1 VTKPFSFAFRILFT
15 LLLTACGES
24 KLQHHP
30 IPDRLPYSGLLPDAI
45 ELSPVAACTA
55 TPLVFL
61 DTVPVPLSEAVI
73 LQTISESR
81 VLLIDKVHHHMTE
94 FDWSRDRTTRIADH
108 GRGPGFIL
116 FTSGSTRIGGQVV
129 LALGDSRL
137 SFFDCAVSPCRYL
150 RESITSSPAI
160 GVHGSGG
167 EFHLANDQLFPE
179 SDRAPAFVRADADG
193 KRMDVFGETYDVRG
207 LWILNMAM
215 ISTKT
220 AGYDQRLLFGYANL
234 PYLYTFP
241 DVSRDRS
248 NPVIYRFGGFLQG
261 RSTYDTETGGVRVVE
276 DDHSMIASISMH
288 GPDIGLAAIETR
300 RNRRIENRLY
310 RWDLTSQLIRFD
322 ITSGQSC
329 VMDSCDGCSY
339 QVSENRVIKLEGES
353 WVLYALHD

>member
-1 VTKPFSFAFRILFT
+1 MQAVVLFIIV
-15 LLLTACGES
+15 LLLASCGES

-30 IPDRLPYSGLLPDAI
+30 IPDRLPYSGLLPDAV
-45 ELSPVAACTA
+45 ELNPTEACPA

-61 DTVPVPLSEAVI
+61 DTVPVPLSEAMI
-73 LQTISESR
+73 LQTVSESR
-81 VLLIDKVHHHMTE
+81 VLLIDKLHHHMTE
-94 FDWSRDRTTRIADH
+94 FDWSLDRT
-108 GRGPGFIL
+108 
-116 FTSGSTRIGGQVV
+116 TRIGGQVV

-137 SFFDCAVSPCRYL
+137 SFFDCAVSPCRHL
-150 RESITSSPAI
+150 RETITSSPAI

-167 EFHLANDQLFPE
+167 EFLLANDQLFPE

-193 KRMDVFGETYDVRG
+193 KRMDMFGETYDVRG

-215 ISTKT
+215 VSTKT
-220 AGYDQRLLFGYANL
+220 AGYDQRLLFGFANL

-248 NPVIYRFGGFLQG
+248 NPVVYRIGGFLQG
-261 RSTYDTETGGVRVVE
+261 RTAYDTETGGVRVVE
-276 DDHSMIASISMH
+276 DDHSMIASVSMR
-288 GPDIGLAAIETR
+288 GPDVALAAIETR

-322 ITSGQSC
+322 MTSGQSC
-329 VMDSCDGCSY
+329 VVDSCEGCSY